1 MESIGSHVGVD
12 RSLDF
17 QAMECDHCKTNPP
30 IAPVPT
36 KAWFCPMCPGV
47 ESDYPG
53 SCPKCGMALEA
64 AVPAAAASA
73 GDPELKDMTKR
84 LLIAAGL
91 TIPVVV
97 LAMGEHFF
105 SIRVVPGILSAWI
118 QGILATPVV
127 FWAGWP
133 FFRRAWTSVVSW
145 NLNMFTLIAMGTGMA
160 YFFSLVVLLAP
171 GLLPESALHGGM
183 LPVYFEAAAS
193 IITLVLLG
201 QVLELRARARTGDA
215 MRALL
220 GLAPTTAHR
229 IRDGVESDIP
239 LADVALGDLLRIKPG
254 EKVPVD
260 GVVTDGQSSVDE
272 SMLTGE
278 PLPISKELG
287 SKVSAGT
294 VNGTGSFQMR
304 CEQIGN
310 DTLLARII
318 GLVSQAQRSK
328 APIQRVADSVAGWF
342 VPVVLALALVTFFLW
357 LSFGPPPALS
367 FAVVNAV
374 AVLIIACPCAL
385 GLATP
390 MSIMVAV
397 GRGAQLGVLVK
408 DAQAIEQLKN
418 VNVLVFD
425 KTGTITEGRPIVA
438 AIIPCLD
445 FTNDD
450 VLTIAAAVESQSE
463 HPLAG
468 AILRAA
474 GDRNLTIPGVDG
486 FSSSTGNGI
495 MGEVEGKSAMVGTRS
510 WFSEHGIACSESL
523 DGQADALER
532 EGHTVVHVASDGRL
546 AGIIALSD
554 PIKPTSH
561 DALSAL
567 KNLGIRLVMLTGDSQ
582 KTADAVAAN
591 LAISEVIAGVSPA
604 GKHEIIE
611 RLQREGRCVAMAGD
625 GVNDAPALAA
635 ADVGIAMGT
644 GTDVVMQTAGVT
656 LVNGDLRSIV
666 HAIALSRATMRNIYQ
681 NLTFAF
687 LYNCLGIPIAAG
699 ALYPFFGILLSPIIA
714 SAAMALSSVSVIA
727 NALRLKST
735 QLP

>member
-1 MESIGSHVGVD
+1 
-12 RSLDF
+12 
-17 QAMECDHCKTNPP
+17 MECDHCKTKP
-30 IAPVPT
+30 ALASAPT

-47 ESDYPG
+47 ESDFPG
-53 SCPKCGMALEA
+53 LCPKCGMALEA
-64 AVPAAAASA
+64 AVTHGVAS
-73 GDPELKDMTKR
+73 GEDPELRDMTRR
-84 LLIAAGL
+84 LLVGAAL
-91 TIPVVV
+91 AIPVVA

-105 SIRVVPGILSAWI
+105 SIHLMPSTASAWI

-145 NLNMFTLIAMGTGMA
+145 HLNMFTLIAIGTGMA
-160 YFFSLVVLLAP
+160 YFFSLAVLLAP
-171 GLLPESALHGGM
+171 GILPSSALHGGM

-193 IITLVLLG
+193 IIVLVLLG

-220 GLAPTTAHR
+220 GLAPTTAHL
-229 IRDGVESDIP
+229 IRDGIESDIP
-239 LADVALGDLLRIKPG
+239 LANVKIGDLLSIKPG

-260 GVVTDGQSSVDE
+260 GVVTDGRSSIDE

-278 PLPISKELG
+278 PLPIAKEPE

-318 GLVSQAQRSK
+318 ALVSQAQRSK
-328 APIQRVADSVAGWF
+328 APIQRLADSVAGWF
-342 VPVVLALALVTFFLW
+342 VPVVIAAALITFFLW
-357 LSFGPPPALS
+357 LFFGPAPALS

-397 GRGAQLGVLVK
+397 GRGAQLGVLIK

-425 KTGTITEGRPIVA
+425 KTGTITEGRPTVA
-438 AIIPCLD
+438 AIVSRGDCTED
-445 FTNDD
+445 E
-450 VLTIAAAVESQSE
+450 VLAIAAAVESHSE

-474 GDRNLTIPGVDG
+474 KARNLTIPEVDG
-486 FSSSTGNGI
+486 FSSVTGSGI
-495 MGEVEGKSAMVGTRS
+495 MGEVEGKPVLVGTRA
-510 WFSEHGIACSESL
+510 WFADRGVACSEKL
-523 DGQADALER
+523 DLRVDTLEHQ
-532 EGHTVVHVASDGRL
+532 GHTVICVASDGRI
-546 AGIIALSD
+546 AGLIALSD
-554 PIKPTSH
+554 PIKPTSR

-567 KNLGIRLVMLTGDSQ
+567 KNLGIRVVMLSGDSQ
-582 KTADAVAAN
+582 KTADAVATN
-591 LAISEVIAGVSPA
+591 LDLGEVIAGVSPA
-604 GKHEIIE
+604 GKHEIIQH
-611 RLQREGRCVAMAGD
+611 LQREGHCVAMAGD

-644 GTDVVMQTAGVT
+644 GTDVAMHTAGVT
-656 LVNGDLRSIV
+656 LVKGDLRSIV
-666 HAIALSRATMRNIYQ
+666 HAIALSRATMRNIHQ
-681 NLTFAF
+681 NLIFAF
-687 LYNCLGIPIAAG
+687 LYNILGIPIAAG

-714 SAAMALSSVSVIA
+714 SAAMALSSVSVIT

-735 QLP
+735 PLR